1 MLTSRHPPRP
11 TASIALD
18 ALPPHR
24 RPFPSKLFVELTT
37 RCNLRCAMCVK
48 QAPGQGLVEGDM
60 DDETFARIAP
70 AFPHLESLVLN
81 GIGEPT
87 LHRGLESFIEQ
98 AKAAMPAGSW
108 VGFQTNGQLLGRR
121 RAESLVEAGVDRI
134 CISADSVAPD
144 QLKAIHGGARLGPIE
159 SASGWLHDAAGRH
172 GRQVSLG
179 LEFVAMR
186 SNLRQLPDLV
196 RWAAGHGFGFL
207 IVSHMLPYDAAMA
220 GEAAFSPTSD
230 RALEIYRTW
239 RDRAAAAGVDIRRYV
254 GTFMRHAPS
263 PDDQRAIDYV
273 QAMVAD
279 AAAQHVSLKVAELMR
294 FDEAR
299 LGEVEET
306 FGRAASLARE
316 LGLDLQLPRTV
327 PTQVRRCD
335 FVEEGSAFVSWE
347 GDLHPCYFLWHGF
360 ACHLAGLVKVVEPR
374 VFGNVREQGILE
386 TWNGAEWRAF
396 RGDVTAY
403 DFPFCYD
410 CNLAMCDYVAGPDF
424 EQDCHIGRVPCAA
437 CLWCTGPFACMR

>member
-1 MLTSRHPPRP
+1 
-11 TASIALD
+11 
-18 ALPPHR
+18 
-24 RPFPSKLFVELTT
+24 
-37 RCNLRCAMCVK
+37 
-48 QAPGQGLVEGDM
+48 
-60 DDETFARIAP
+60 
-70 AFPHLESLVLN
+70 
-81 GIGEPT
+81 
-87 LHRGLESFIEQ
+87 
-98 AKAAMPAGSW
+98 
-108 VGFQTNGQLLGRR
+108 
-121 RAESLVEAGVDRI
+121 
-134 CISADSVAPD
+134 
-144 QLKAIHGGARLGPIE
+144 
-159 SASGWLHDAAGRH
+159 
-172 GRQVSLG
+172 VSLG

-186 SNLRQLPDLV
+186 SNLPQLPDLV

-386 TWNGAEWRAF
+386 TWNRAEWRAF

>member
-1 MLTSRHPPRP
+1 MLTTRHPPGP
-11 TASIALD
+11 PPPIALD
-18 ALPPHR
+18 ALPPYR

-60 DDETFARIAP
+60 TDETFARIVP

-98 AKAAMPAGSW
+98 AKAAMPTGSW

-230 RALEIYRTW
+230 RALDIYRTW
-239 RDRAAAAGVDIRRYV
+239 RDRAAAAGVDIRRYL

-263 PDDQRAIDYV
+263 PDDQRAIDYL

-335 FVEEGSAFVSWE
+335 FVEEGAAFVSWE

-374 VFGNVREQGILE
+374 VFGNVHEEGILE

>member
-11 TASIALD
+11 IASIALD

-196 RWAAGHGFGFL
+196 RWAAGRGFGFL

-279 AAAQHVSLKVAELMR
+279 AASRHVSLKVAELMR

-374 VFGNVREQGILE
+374 VFGNVRDQGILE
-386 TWNGAEWRAF
+386 TWNGPEWRAF